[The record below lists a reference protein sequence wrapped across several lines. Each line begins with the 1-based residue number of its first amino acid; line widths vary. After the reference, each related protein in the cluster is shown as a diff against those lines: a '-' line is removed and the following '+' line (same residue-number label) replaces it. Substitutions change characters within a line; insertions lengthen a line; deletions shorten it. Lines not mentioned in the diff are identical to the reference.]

1 MAISGA
7 CIVAFPA
14 KTLLELQ
21 SARYIVNI
29 FLDRRI
35 KKLTRG
41 FEVAIGDDAVNNI
54 GMPTNVLR
62 DELFEVRFDVEKAL
76 AVYSF
81 ELGWGIVELFIGGTD
96 FFGVH

>member
-7 CIVAFPA
+7 CIVALPA

-21 SARYIVNI
+21 SACYIVNI

-35 KKLTRG
+35 KKLTCG

-54 GMPTNVLR
+54 GCPRTFCEISCL
-62 DELFEVRFDVEKAL
+62 K
-76 AVYSF
+76 
-81 ELGWGIVELFIGGTD
+81 
-96 FFGVH
+96 